1 MDSMEYNKI
10 AAAVLT
16 AGIAFAGFGIVAD
29 NLSHPARLTH
39 TVLDI
44 KGAEPAATAAAPV
57 AEGPKPIEPLL
68 VSAVPADGEA
78 YTKKIC
84 VACHNFNEGGGAKV
98 GPDLYGVV
106 GREQA
111 SAPGFE
117 YSSALKAHHGKWN
130 YDSLNEWL
138 YKPAAYAKGT
148 KMAYG
153 GLSDDKLRADVIDY
167 LRTLSKSPEPLPT
180 PEQVKAAEAKAAPAP
195 KQAAA
200 QAPAGENLPPVG
212 PLLAS
217 ADPEAGHA
225 YTKKIC
231 VACHNFAEGAG
242 AKVGPDL
249 YGVVGRERAS
259 APGYEYS
266 AALKAKPGKWTY
278 DTLNEW
284 LYKPAA
290 FAKGT
295 KMAYAGLADAKLRA
309 DVIDYLRTL
318 SKSPEPLPSAGSP
331 AVKPAATSQPAT
343 PQAAP
348 KSAPPPAAPPVPEPA
363 TPAPASSTLPASSAS
378 KPDQAAAPSSSDS
391 KSPPASAP
399 TPATPASPAAKP
411 AADVPKVSGSS
422 GGANAPGGQ
431 ATQAGPNQNQPTDA
445 QSQQQEPPQA
455 HKVEPAAPGAPS
467 AQGKPN

>member
-16 AGIAFAGFGIVAD
+16 AGIAFAGFGIIAD

-44 KGAEPAATAAAPV
+44 KGAEPAAATAAPV
-57 AEGPKPIEPLL
+57 VEGPKPIEPLL
-68 VSAVPADGEA
+68 VSANPADGQA

-84 VACHNFNEGGGAKV
+84 IACHNFNEGGGNKV

-106 GREQA
+106 GRERA

-117 YSSALKAHHGKWN
+117 YSAALKGKPGKWN
-130 YDSLNEWL
+130 YDTLNEWL
-138 YKPAAYAKGT
+138 YKPAAFAKGT
-148 KMAYG
+148 KMAYA

-167 LRTLSKSPEPLPT
+167 LRTLSKDPEPLPT
-180 PEQVKAAEAKAAPAP
+180 PEQVKAAEAKEAPAP
-195 KQAAA
+195 IAAA
-200 QAPAGENLPPVG
+200 AAAPAGESLPPLA

-231 VACHNFAEGAG
+231 IACHNFAEGAG

-259 APGYEYS
+259 MPGYEYS
-266 AALKAKPGKWTY
+266 AALKGKPGKWTY

-295 KMAYAGLADAKLRA
+295 KMAYAGLSDAKLRA

-318 SKSPEPLPSAGSP
+318 AKSPEPLPASGPSAI
-331 AVKPAATSQPAT
+331 KPAA
-343 PQAAP
+343 
-348 KSAPPPAAPPVPEPA
+348 
-363 TPAPASSTLPASSAS
+363 AS
-378 KPDQAAAPSSSDS
+378 
-391 KSPPASAP
+391 
-399 TPATPASPAAKP
+399 KP

-422 GGANAPGGQ
+422 GGANAPAGQ

-445 QSQQQEPPQA
+445 QSQQQQPPQA
-455 HKVEPAAPGAPS
+455 HKVEPAAPGAPG

>member
-16 AGIAFAGFGIVAD
+16 AGIAFGGLGIIAD
-29 NLSHPARLTH
+29 NLSHPERLTH

-44 KGAEPAATAAAPV
+44 KGAEPAAAAPKV
-57 AEGPKPIEPLL
+57 EQGPKPIEPLL
-68 VSAVPADGEA
+68 VSAIPADGEA
-78 YTKKIC
+78 YTHKIC
-84 VACHNFNEGGGAKV
+84 VACHNFKEGAGAKV
-98 GPDLYGVV
+98 GPNLYGVV

-117 YSSALKAHHGKWN
+117 YSSALKAHHGKWT

-148 KMAYG
+148 KMAYA
-153 GLSDDKLRADVIDY
+153 GLPDDKLRADVIDY
-167 LRTLSKSPEPLPT
+167 LRTLSPSPEPLPT
-180 PEQVKAAEAKAAPAP
+180 PEQVKAVEAKEAASAPAP
-195 KQAAA
+195 ARAA
-200 QAPAGENLPPVG
+200 APAGESLPPLD
-212 PLLAS
+212 PLLAK

-231 VACHNFAEGAG
+231 IACHNFAEGAG

-259 APGYEYS
+259 MPGYEYS
-266 AALKAKPGKWTY
+266 AALKSKPGKWTY
-278 DTLNEW
+278 ATLNEW
-284 LYKPAA
+284 LYKPSA

-295 KMAYAGLADAKLRA
+295 KMAYAGLSDAQLRA

-318 SKSPEPLPSAGSP
+318 SKTPEPLPAITKASAAAPAPVAKSPGATAP
-331 AVKPAATSQPAT
+331 AVKPASAAVPKPAE
-343 PQAAP
+343 A
-348 KSAPPPAAPPVPEPA
+348 
-363 TPAPASSTLPASSAS
+363 APASAKPLEIAKPA
-378 KPDQAAAPSSSDS
+378 
-391 KSPPASAP
+391 
-399 TPATPASPAAKP
+399 PATPASAAAKP
-411 AADVPKVSGSS
+411 ATDAPKGAGSS
-422 GGANAPGGQ
+422 GGASAPAGQ

-445 QSQQQEPPQA
+445 QSQMQQPPQA
-455 HKVEPAAPGAPS
+455 HAVPPAAPGAPG

>member
-16 AGIAFAGFGIVAD
+16 AGIAFAGFGIIAD

-44 KGAEPAATAAAPV
+44 KGAEPAAATAPPV
-57 AEGPKPIEPLL
+57 EQGPKPIEPLL
-68 VSAVPADGEA
+68 VSANPADGEA
-78 YTKKIC
+78 YTHKIC
-84 VACHNFNEGGGAKV
+84 VACHNFKEGAGAKV

-117 YSSALKAHHGKWN
+117 YSSALKAHHGKWT
-130 YDSLNEWL
+130 YDTLNDWL

-148 KMAYG
+148 KMAYA

-167 LRTLSKSPEPLPT
+167 LRTLSPSPEPLPT
-180 PEQVKAAEAKAAPAP
+180 PDQVKAVEAKEAASAPAP
-195 KQAAA
+195 AKTAA
-200 QAPAGENLPPVG
+200 APAGETLPPLD
-212 PLLAS
+212 PLLAK

-231 VACHNFAEGAG
+231 IACHNFAEGAG

-259 APGYEYS
+259 VPGYEYS
-266 AALKAKPGKWTY
+266 TALKSKTGKWTY

-284 LYKPAA
+284 LYKPSA

-295 KMAYAGLADAKLRA
+295 KMAYAGLSDPQLRA

-318 SKSPEPLPSAGSP
+318 SKTPEPLP
-331 AVKPAATSQPAT
+331 AVTKASAATPAPVAKT
-343 PQAAP
+343 PA
-348 KSAPPPAAPPVPEPA
+348 PAAPAEKTTAKAPAPA
-363 TPAPASSTLPASSAS
+363 TPAA
-378 KPDQAAAPSSSDS
+378 
-391 KSPPASAP
+391 
-399 TPATPASPAAKP
+399 PAAKP
-411 AADVPKVSGSS
+411 AADAPKGAGSS
-422 GGANAPGGQ
+422 GGVTAPAGQ

-445 QSQQQEPPQA
+445 LAHLALKASRTDARRHRLSQPGRIRCRRGSRCGRRHPPTLFPQ
-455 HKVEPAAPGAPS
+455 PAGDGAE
-467 AQGKPN
+467 GR